1 MNPPHLPSQPQPQPQ
16 TQAQTPPP
24 NTAAATNSF
33 ASDPRVHFSLADQK
47 WVFEA
52 DDGSEMEWDA
62 VRGAWVPR
70 LGEEEVAQQQA
81 AYAVH
86 GVDESVPAAPVLA
99 RQNGKKRKADQV
111 TPQQTSTEMNYND
124 DDNNNSSSSSIASTS
139 NLSGPPAQNKPNKKA
154 RPPKTNTAIFVSHLP
169 ATATIPLLQTVFS
182 KAGLILEDVDGNP
195 RIKLYHDETT
205 GLFKGEALIVYLQAA
220 SVDLAIRLLD
230 ETELE
235 LGKGQQVMKVSE
247 AQAWRKKSGTAG
259 EGDADDKGNSEGK
272 RKPKRTELEKKKLSK
287 RAEKLNQ
294 RLTEWSSDEDDNS
307 AAIVARARS
316 NKVVVLQGMFT
327 LKELEED
334 PTLLLELKEDVRDEC
349 ETMGT
354 VTNVTLYDVR
364 MACIS
369 SDCSVATKD
378 SSRCWHS
385 QQEEEG
391 IITIRFKDEVSAQAC
406 IAKMNG
412 RFFGGRSIV
421 ASVLDPKQKYRRT
434 GQGVSLEG
442 TGLDLEADEEASK
455 AEKERL
461 ARYAEWLEKG
471 GDEEG
476 GAEKA
481 S

>member
-1 MNPPHLPSQPQPQPQ
+1 MNVPSSSSSSSPSQPQ
-16 TQAQTPPP
+16 AQSRRT
-24 NTAAATNSF
+24 TSF

-62 VRGAWVPR
+62 ARNAWVPI
-70 LGEEEVAQQQA
+70 LQEDEVAQQQA
-81 AYAVH
+81 AYAVQ
-86 GVDESVPAAPVLA
+86 GVDETVPAAPVLA
-99 RQNGKKRKADQV
+99 RQKGKKRKADQV
-111 TPQQTSTEMNYND
+111 TRSTSSTTTADMNYGDKDDDDDDD
-124 DDNNNSSSSSIASTS
+124 DDNTHNGSGNNIASTS
-139 NLSGPPAQNKPNKKA
+139 NLAAQPPNRPNKKA
-154 RPPKTNTAIFVSHLP
+154 KPPRANTAIFVSHLP
-169 ATATIPLLQTVFS
+169 QNTTIPFLQTVFS

-195 RIKLYHDETT
+195 RIKMYHDEA
-205 GLFKGEALIVYLQAA
+205 GNFKGEALIVYLQAA

-235 LGKGQQVMKVSE
+235 LGKGQDVMRVSE
-247 AQAWRKKSGTAG
+247 AQAWRKKSGVARGEDGDQGNG
-259 EGDADDKGNSEGK
+259 EGEP
-272 RKPKRTELEKKKLSK
+272 KPKRTELEKKKLSK

-294 RLTEWSSDEDDNS
+294 RLTEWSSDEDDNA

-327 LKELEED
+327 FKELEDD

-354 VTNVTLYDVR
+354 VTNVTLYD
-364 MACIS
+364 
-369 SDCSVATKD
+369 K
-378 SSRCWHS
+378 
-385 QQEEEG
+385 EEDG
-391 IITIRFKDEVSAQAC
+391 IITVRFKDEVSAQAC

-412 RFFGGRSIV
+412 RFFGGRSID
-421 ASVLDPKQKYRRT
+421 ASVLDPKKKYRRS

-442 TGLDLEADEEASK
+442 TGLDLEADEEADK
-455 AEKERL
+455 ADKERL

-471 GDEEG
+471 GDDGEEG
-476 GAEKA
+476 KGA

>member
-1 MNPPHLPSQPQPQPQ
+1 MNPPMNPRHLPSQPR
-16 TQAQTPPP
+16 AQTPQL

-52 DDGSEMEWDA
+52 DDGSEMEWDTA
-62 VRGAWVPR
+62 RGAWVPR

-81 AYAVH
+81 AYAVQ

-111 TPQQTSTEMNYND
+111 TPQQTSTERNYYND
-124 DDNNNSSSSSIASTS
+124 DDDDDDDDDNNTNTNTSSSIASTS

-154 RPPKTNTAIFVSHLP
+154 KPPKANTAIFVSHLP
-169 ATATIPLLQTVFS
+169 ATTTIPLLQTVFS
-182 KAGLILEDVDGNP
+182 KAGLILEDVDGNA

-259 EGDADDKGNSEGK
+259 EGNADDKGNAEGK
-272 RKPKRTELEKKKLSK
+272 QKPKRTELEKKKLSK

-327 LKELEED
+327 LKELEDD

-354 VTNVTLYDVR
+354 VTNVTLYD
-364 MACIS
+364 
-369 SDCSVATKD
+369 K
-378 SSRCWHS
+378 
-385 QQEEEG
+385 EEEG

-421 ASVLDPKQKYRRT
+421 ASLLDPKQKYRRT